1 MKKIFIAI
9 LLLLFTLSCQTKMNQ
24 YIKVGEK
31 SQKRH
36 GKWKEEYPT
45 NEGTLVAIGKYKKGE
60 KIGVWKTYFDNK
72 LYQKESIRKDITKVK
87 RYFPTGSIMEKGQTK
102 LEISQNERHWFYS
115 GAWKY
120 YDDKENLLYTK
131 KYYKESKADSIP
143 ARKKQ

>member
-1 MKKIFIAI
+1 MKKIFIAT
-9 LLLLFTLSCQTKMNQ
+9 LLLMLIFSCQTKMNQ

-45 NEGTLVAIGKYKKGE
+45 NEGILIAIGKYKKGE
-60 KIGVWKTYFDNK
+60 KVGIWKTYFDDK
-72 LYQKESIRKDITKVK
+72 LYQKESIRKDITKIK

-102 LEISQNERHWFYS
+102 LEISQHERHWFYS

-120 YDDKENLLYTK
+120 YDDQENLLYTK
-131 KYYKESKADSIP
+131 IYHKEGKADSIP
-143 ARKKQ
+143 ARKKH